1 MLSKMVIFCWLIFSE
16 FLEKY
21 STEREIISE
30 YENQRVKKK
39 LNALIQR
46 HCDIMEMTEQF
57 RSVFALIIFGHF
69 VSAAITICCGLL
81 DVMLGSGYNL
91 MIYVFY
97 VGCVL
102 SQLFIYC
109 YGGNKICEE
118 SERIAEAAYFC
129 HWYRANPMIR
139 QMVCIIMTR
148 SQKPVLLSVPFF
160 SPSLPA
166 FSSVSSFFN
175 RLNLF
180 YRRFL
185 FQICGTA
192 GSYITLLKTFI

>member
-1 MLSKMVIFCWLIFSE
+1 MSE
-16 FLEKY
+16 K
-21 STEREIISE
+21 
-30 YENQRVKKK
+30 
-39 LNALIQR
+39 
-46 HCDIMEMTEQF
+46 F

-69 VSAAITICCGLL
+69 ISAAITICCGIL

-109 YGGNKICEE
+109 YGATQIAEE
-118 SERIAEAAYFC
+118 SELIAEAAYFC

-139 QMVCIIMTR
+139 KMILIVMAR

-166 FSSVSSFFN
+166 FSSVCICIV
-175 RLNLF
+175 LF
-180 YRRFL
+180 LLLIFL
-185 FQICGTA
+185 FFKICGTA